1 MAAVRQWNFTVD
13 YALTEAH
20 RTERCRI
27 MRKIGALLAIAAI
40 AAPAAPLLSATES
53 QAFGIRLGPVYF
65 GIPSFHRHWHRGHGA
80 TDLRDDA
87 TASTGPAQA
96 RGLVSPLIYPVL
108 ALPPLY
114 GQIFSPSSSWPFN
127 YDAIF
132 QTAFAKPASDQAAT
146 SCPQLG
152 NRPVVADRIRNQVK
166 PTPQQMP
173 QLQKLGGA
181 LGFASDYL
189 AKACPTDIPQ
199 DPAARLQL
207 MEWQI
212 EKVAQALDIVRQ
224 PLQEFEQTL
233 TDAQR
238 TRFSAPPPA
247 TMASARPDAVASECA
262 AAPTKVDS
270 SIEQISLSVE
280 PTDAQR
286 DAMTNLKQAFHNAAN
301 EIDAHCPVSLPADP
315 LARLEATE
323 ARLDATWRA
332 LVSIQ
337 VALAG
342 LEQKLTD
349 EQRARLNATDFA
361 AVQ

>member
-1 MAAVRQWNFTVD
+1 
-13 YALTEAH
+13 
-20 RTERCRI
+20 
-27 MRKIGALLAIAAI
+27 MRKIGALLAIAAL
-40 AAPAAPLLSATES
+40 ATPLFSPTAS

-65 GIPSFHRHWHRGHGA
+65 GIPSFWHRHWHRGHRA
-80 TDLRDDA
+80 TDLRDDTTSSTG
-87 TASTGPAQA
+87 TAPTGPAQT
-96 RGLVSPLIYPVL
+96 RGLMSPLIYPVL
-108 ALPPLY
+108 ALPPIY
-114 GQIFSPSSSWPFN
+114 GQIFSQPSPWPFS
-127 YDAIF
+127 YDTIF
-132 QTAFAKPASDQAAT
+132 QTAFAKSTSDQTAT

-166 PTPQQMP
+166 PTPAQAP

-181 LGFASDYL
+181 MGFASDYL
-189 AKACPTDIPQ
+189 AKTCPTDIPQ

-224 PLQEFEQTL
+224 PLQDFEQSL

-238 TRFSAPPPA
+238 ARFSAPPPA
-247 TMASARPDAVASECA
+247 TMASARSDAVASECA

-270 SIEQISLSVE
+270 SVEQISLSVE

-286 DAMTNLKQAFHNAAN
+286 DAVNGLKQAFHNAAG
-301 EIDAHCPVSLPADP
+301 ELDANCPVSLPADP
-315 LARLEATE
+315 LARLEAAE

-337 VALAG
+337 VALAN

-361 AVQ
+361 AAQ

>member
-1 MAAVRQWNFTVD
+1 
-13 YALTEAH
+13 
-20 RTERCRI
+20 
-27 MRKIGALLAIAAI
+27 MRKIGAFLAIAAL
-40 AAPAAPLLSATES
+40 ATPLFSPTES

-65 GIPSFHRHWHRGHGA
+65 GFPSFWHRHGHRGHHA
-80 TDLRDDA
+80 TDLQDDA
-87 TASTGPAQA
+87 MSGTTSSTGPAQA
-96 RGLVSPLIYPVL
+96 PGLMSPLIYPVL
-108 ALPPLY
+108 ALPPIY
-114 GQIFSPSSSWPFN
+114 GQIFSPPSPWPFS
-127 YDAIF
+127 YDTIF
-132 QTAFAKPASDQAAT
+132 QTAFAKSAADQNAK

-152 NRPVVADRIRNQVK
+152 SRPVIADRIRGQIK
-166 PTPQQMP
+166 PTPEQMP

-181 LGFASDYL
+181 MAFAADYL

-224 PLQEFEQTL
+224 PLQEFEQSL
-233 TDAQR
+233 TDTQR
-238 TRFSAPPPA
+238 GRFSAPPSP
-247 TMASARPDAVASECA
+247 TMASTRSDAVASECA

-270 SIEQISLSVE
+270 SVEQISLAVE

-286 DAMTNLKQAFHNAAN
+286 DAMNNLKQAFHNAAG
-301 EIDAHCPVSLPADP
+301 ELDANCPVSLPADP
-315 LARLEATE
+315 LARLEAAE

-337 VALAG
+337 VALAN

-349 EQRARLNATDFA
+349 EQRARLNATDFVA
-361 AVQ
+361 AQ

>member
-1 MAAVRQWNFTVD
+1 
-13 YALTEAH
+13 
-20 RTERCRI
+20 
-27 MRKIGALLAIAAI
+27 MRKIGPFFAIAAL
-40 AAPAAPLLSATES
+40 AAFLFAPTES
-53 QAFGIRLGPVYF
+53 HAFGIRVGPFYF
-65 GIPSFHRHWHRGHGA
+65 GVPSLWHRHWRHSGQA

-87 TASTGPAQA
+87 SVKTGALGQA
-96 RGLVSPLIYPVL
+96 GGLMSPLIYPVL
-108 ALPPLY
+108 ALPTVY
-114 GQIFSPSSSWPFN
+114 GEIFSPPSSAPSSSPWPFS

-132 QTAFAKPASDQAAT
+132 QAAFAKTASAQNAN

-152 NRPVVADRIRNQVK
+152 GPVIADRIKTEIK
-166 PTPQQMP
+166 PTPDQMQP
-173 QLQKLGGA
+173 LQKLGGA

-212 EKVAQALDIVRQ
+212 EKVAEALDFVRQ
-224 PLQEFEQTL
+224 PLQEFEGSL

-238 TRFSAPPPA
+238 ARFAPPSTAAAAIHPDRA
-247 TMASARPDAVASECA
+247 DDMAADCA

-270 SIEQISLSVE
+270 SVEQISLSIE

-286 DAMTNLKQAFHNAAN
+286 DAMNNLKQAFRNAAS
-301 EIDAHCPVSLPADP
+301 ELDANCQVSLPTDP
-315 LARLEATE
+315 LARLEGIQ

-337 VALAG
+337 TALAG
-342 LEQKLTD
+342 LEKNLND
-349 EQRARLNATDFA
+349 DQRARLYATDFA
-361 AVQ
+361 AAQ

>member
-1 MAAVRQWNFTVD
+1 M
-13 YALTEAH
+13 
-20 RTERCRI
+20 
-27 MRKIGALLAIAAI
+27 
-40 AAPAAPLLSATES
+40 
-53 QAFGIRLGPVYF
+53 
-65 GIPSFHRHWHRGHGA
+65 
-80 TDLRDDA
+80 
-87 TASTGPAQA
+87 
-96 RGLVSPLIYPVL
+96 SPLIYPVL
-108 ALPPLY
+108 ALPPIY
-114 GQIFSPSSSWPFN
+114 GQIFSPPSEWPFS

-132 QTAFAKPASDQAAT
+132 QTAFAKSAADQAAN

-152 NRPVVADRIRNQVK
+152 NRPVVADRIRGQVR
-166 PTPQQMP
+166 PTPGQIP

-189 AKACPTDIPQ
+189 AKACPTDVPQ

-224 PLQEFEQTL
+224 PLQDFEQTL

-238 TRFSAPPPA
+238 ARFSAPVPA
-247 TMASARPDAVASECA
+247 TMASAKFDAVAPDCA

-286 DAMTNLKQAFHNAAN
+286 DAMDNLRKAFHNAAG
-301 EIDAHCPVSLPADP
+301 ELDANCPVSLPGDP
-315 LARLEATE
+315 LARLEAAE

-337 VALAG
+337 VALAN
-342 LEQKLTD
+342 LEQKLTA

-361 AVQ
+361 AAQ

>member
-1 MAAVRQWNFTVD
+1 
-13 YALTEAH
+13 
-20 RTERCRI
+20 
-27 MRKIGALLAIAAI
+27 MRKIGAFLAIAAL
-40 AAPAAPLLSATES
+40 AAPLFSPTVS
-53 QAFGIRLGPVYF
+53 HAFGIRLGPVYF
-65 GIPSFHRHWHRGHGA
+65 GFPSFGHRHRSHHPA
-80 TDLRDDA
+80 DLRDEATSSTA
-87 TASTGPAQA
+87 TATNVAPAQTL
-96 RGLVSPLIYPVL
+96 GLMSPLIYPVL
-108 ALPPLY
+108 ALPPIY
-114 GQIFSPSSSWPFN
+114 GQIFSPPSQWPFS

-132 QTAFAKPASDQAAT
+132 QTAFAKSASDQTAK

-166 PTPQQMP
+166 PTPEQAP

-189 AKACPTDIPQ
+189 AKACPADIPQ

-224 PLQEFEQTL
+224 PLQEFEQSL
-233 TDAQR
+233 TDTQR
-238 TRFSAPPPA
+238 GRFSAPPSP
-247 TMASARPDAVASECA
+247 TMASARSDAVASECA

-270 SIEQISLSVE
+270 SVEQISLAVE

-286 DAMTNLKQAFHNAAN
+286 DAVNNLKQAFHNAAG
-301 EIDAHCPVSLPADP
+301 ELDANCPVSLPADP
-315 LARLEATE
+315 LARLEAAE

-337 VALAG
+337 VALAN

-349 EQRARLNATDFA
+349 DQRARLNATDFVA
-361 AVQ
+361 AQ